1 MNSNNNVYRKKNN
14 RQNNRQKGR
23 SNPNKTPQAPMAR
36 PTKVTAMKKSGDLHN
51 KIFNKNQVITAGSWD
66 LFSLSSIAKGT
77 GEDERIGSKICTREM
92 R

>member
-1 MNSNNNVYRKKNN
+1 
-14 RQNNRQKGR
+14 
-23 SNPNKTPQAPMAR
+23 MAR